1 MNYRV
6 TIYNSRIYREVT
18 ISEKSFQTLSIGT
31 FEECHVAL
39 IRSDYFEDFKINI
52 SKQGDR
58 FSLFC
63 EGDIYIKSSSSLKE
77 NVHDLE
83 SGDSI
88 TVRYK
93 KSDADILY
101 IDFMVDFGIV
111 QDNYNLAILMPV
123 GRVVYIGGASG
134 SDIFINDAA
143 ANGESAGL
151 TFNGK
156 TWILDSSKLSY
167 GVMVNGVYKKGD
179 QISLYDNDFI
189 CINGYFFYLEKGTV
203 YTTDSGKV
211 TSHLSTSLCEL
222 SENHLKYP
230 RFIRSVRQQY
240 KDPEDKIK
248 VLPPE
253 KAPEKNKR
261 GLAMTLVP
269 SVTMLVA
276 MILLRG
282 VMGGRNMM
290 YVMYFGISMG
300 IGIVTSTITYFKDKK
315 EYKEKMI
322 HRVEKYNEYL
332 DNKEKEIIEAR
343 ENEKTIFRKRNRSIS
358 DTISSIEKFDSSLFE
373 KSPEDVDFLDVCVGT
388 GSMESVCQVDYNEK
402 EYVEIEDPMMEYPEK
417 VHDKYKYIDDMPVVL
432 HLSQGNAT
440 GIIGVRSKLYQMAKN
455 MLIEICGQ
463 HFYKDIKVFMIM
475 DEIDKQDFEW
485 IRWFKNLLSDDGS
498 IRGLIFDD
506 NSRKSGLAYLYG
518 ELSAREALKAKEIEG
533 VPYYVIFC
541 YRSDK
546 IMNHPVLNYVDKAQ
560 SLRFVFVFF
569 EEYEELLN
577 AGCDVKVY
585 LEPQDYRGYIQDS
598 KDGQE
603 VQNFVYDHV
612 DRMVAE
618 RCALRLGSVY
628 IDEISLESTLTKNI
642 TMYQLLGI
650 MNAYDLNLADRWQ
663 SSKVYESMA
672 APIGVKSGGEILAL
686 DLHEK
691 YHGPHGLVAGT
702 TGSGKSELLQTYIL
716 SVATRFH
723 PYEVSF
729 IIIDFKGGGMA
740 NQFKDLPHLN
750 GAITNIDGKQIDR
763 SLLSIKAE
771 LMRRQ
776 ELFAKYDVNQIDN
789 YIRLYRDGKTDI
801 PLPHLILIVD
811 EFAEL
816 KSDQPEFM
824 KELISAARIGR
835 SLGVHLILATQK
847 PAGVVNDQIWSN
859 SKFKLCLKVQ
869 DKSDSNEVLKSPLAA
884 EIREPGRA
892 YLQVGNNE
900 IFELFQSAYS
910 GAPTHLGNTDNKRKF
925 EINAVSLSG
934 ARIPVYSQKP
944 AKSQGTQTQLEAL
957 TCYIHDYC
965 IKNKIEDLPSI
976 VLPPLGEIL
985 PYPDDIKVTGTDITV
1000 PIGIYD
1006 DPLRQ
1011 AQNELEINF
1020 TQNHVFILGSSL
1032 SGKSYLL
1039 QSMIYGLASKY
1050 SPEDVSIYIIDFAS
1064 MIMRSFEKMNHV
1076 GTVVTISEDDKL
1088 KNLMKFML
1096 STITERRE
1104 KLADIGLSSYSAY
1117 REAGY
1122 NDMPQIILFV
1132 ENYTVF
1138 RSTFADFEDD
1148 FLKICRDGVAVGISI
1163 VITNQQTSGIG
1174 YKLLTNFAIK
1184 IALNCNDRSQYSALL
1199 DRCRIRPDDV
1209 PGRGLIPI
1217 DNEIKEFQS
1226 YLAFSMGKE
1235 VERISKIHEF
1245 IEKINNKYEG
1255 SGVKTIVSVPSQV
1268 TNEFLKAQYG
1278 IKGLENNYKL
1288 IEGIAYSD
1296 TRPVQAD
1303 LISRP
1308 LMGILGREDL
1318 GRIGYLR
1325 YCINEMEKNKESTP
1339 VKLYIVDN
1347 SEEKLSFA
1355 DGLSITQSYTVNDTE
1370 VVDIIEKIH
1379 SIAKQRFEKL
1389 NTVDKEQNK
1398 DSLIML
1404 MINAKTVQDIIV
1416 SDEETYHK
1424 FEELTG
1430 ALKKCMISI
1439 WFTNVDNKPITPAGF
1454 NPIHRQIRDS
1464 GNLIMFENI
1473 GDIKILTIPM
1483 AIIRAAKKPCV
1494 TGDAFSL
1501 IGTAITRIKT
1511 PQI

>member
-18 ISEKSFQTLSIGT
+18 ISDNSFNTLSIGT
-31 FEECHVAL
+31 GEECHVAL
-39 IRSDYFEDFKINI
+39 IRNDYFEDFKILI
-52 SKQGDR
+52 EKHQDK
-58 FSLFC
+58 FTLFC
-63 EGDIYIKSSSSLKE
+63 EGGIYIKSEASFNESI
-77 NVHDLE
+77 HDLVP
-83 SGDSI
+83 GDSI

-93 KSDADILY
+93 ASDADVLY
-101 IDFMVDFGIV
+101 IDFMADFGIV

-123 GRVVYIGGASG
+123 GRMIYVGGASG
-134 SDIFINDAA
+134 SDIFINDLVTG
-143 ANGESAGL
+143 GESAGL
-151 TFNGK
+151 IYNGDNY
-156 TWILDSSKLSY
+156 ILDPSNLSY

-179 QISLYDNDFI
+179 KISLYDNDFI

-211 TSHLSTSLCEL
+211 TSHLSSSLVEL
-222 SENHLKYP
+222 SENHLNYP
-230 RFIRSVRQQY
+230 RFFRSVRQQY
-240 KDPEDKIK
+240 KDPDDKIK

-253 KAPEKNKR
+253 KAPEKQKR
-261 GLAMTLVP
+261 GLLITLIP
-269 SVTMLVA
+269 SVTMFAA

-282 VMGGRNMM
+282 VMGGRNIT
-290 YVMYFGISMG
+290 YVLYFGISMG
-300 IGIVTSTITYFKDKK
+300 VGIIMSIVNYFREKK
-315 EYKEKMI
+315 EYKQKMI

-332 DNKEKEIIEAR
+332 DDKEKEIIEAR
-343 ENEKTIFRKRNRSIS
+343 ENEKTIFKKRNRSLK
-358 DTISSIEKFDSSLFE
+358 DTVSSIEKFDASLFE
-373 KSPEDVDFLDVCVGT
+373 KAPSDVDFLDICIGM
-388 GSMESVCQVDYNEK
+388 GSVESVCQVEFNEK
-402 EYVEIEDPMMEYPEK
+402 QFVEIEDPMMEYPEK
-417 VHDKYKYIDDMPVVL
+417 VHDKYRYIDDMPVVL
-432 HLSQGNAT
+432 HLSDSNAT
-440 GIIGVRSKLYQMAKN
+440 GVIGVRSKLYQMAKN
-455 MLIEICGQ
+455 LLIEICGQ
-463 HFYKDIKVFMIM
+463 HFYKDVKVFMIM

-485 IRWFKNLLSDDGS
+485 IRWFKNMSSDNAAM
-498 IRGLIFDD
+498 RNLIFDD
-506 NSRKSGLAYLYG
+506 RSRKSGLAYLYG
-518 ELSAREALKAKEIEG
+518 ELSARENLKAAEIENL
-533 VPYYVIFC
+533 PYIVVFC
-541 YRSDK
+541 YRSDA
-546 IMNHPVLNYVDKAQ
+546 IMNHPVLNYVSKAKD
-560 SLRFVFVFF
+560 LRFAFVFF

-585 LEPQDYRGYIQDS
+585 LEPQDNRGYIQDS

-612 DRMVAE
+612 ERIVAE
-618 RCALRLGSVY
+618 KCALRLGSVY
-628 IDEISLESTLTKNI
+628 VDEVSLESTLTKNI

-650 MNAYDLNLADRWQ
+650 MNAFDLDLNSRWNA
-663 SSKVYESMA
+663 SKVYESMA

-691 YHGPHGLVAGT
+691 FHGPHGLVAGT

-716 SVATRFH
+716 SVATLFH

-740 NQFKDLPHLN
+740 NQFRDLPHLN

-763 SLLSIKAE
+763 SLMSIKAE

-869 DKSDSNEVLKSPLAA
+869 SKSDSNEVLKSPLAA

-900 IFELFQSAYS
+900 LFELFQSAYS

-925 EINAVSLSG
+925 EINAVTLSG

-944 AKSQGTQTQLEAL
+944 EKTKGTETQLEAL
-957 TCYIHDYC
+957 TQYIHDYC
-965 IKNKIEDLPSI
+965 DKQNIDKLPSI
-976 VLPPLGEIL
+976 VLPPLGEII
-985 PYPDDIKVTGTDITV
+985 PYPSDLKVSGTDITV

-1006 DPLRQ
+1006 DPARQ
-1011 AQNELEINF
+1011 AQNELELNF

-1039 QSMIYGLASKY
+1039 QSIIYGLATKY
-1050 SPEDVSIYIIDFAS
+1050 SPEEVSIYIIDFAS
-1064 MIMRSFEKMNHV
+1064 MIMRTFEKMNHV
-1076 GTVVTISEDDKL
+1076 GAVVTISEDDKL

-1096 STITERRE
+1096 STIDERRE

-1122 NDMPQIILFV
+1122 KDMPQIILFV

-1138 RSTFADFEDD
+1138 RSTYAEHEDN

-1174 YKLLTNFAIK
+1174 YKLLTNFAVK
-1184 IALNCNDRSQYSALL
+1184 IALNCNDRSQYTALL

-1226 YLAFSMGKE
+1226 YLAFSIGKE
-1235 VERISKIHEF
+1235 VERISKINEF
-1245 IEKINNKYEG
+1245 IEKVNTKYEG
-1255 SGVKTIVSVPSQV
+1255 SIVKTIASVPAQV
-1268 TNEFLKAQYG
+1268 TNAFLKSQYG
-1278 IKGLENNYKL
+1278 IKGFDKYKM
-1288 IEGIAYSD
+1288 IEGVAYTD
-1296 TRPVQAD
+1296 TRAVQTD

-1318 GRIGYLR
+1318 GRIGYLK
-1325 YCINEMEKNKESTP
+1325 YCINEMEDGNKTSP
-1339 VKLYIVDN
+1339 VKLYLIDDT
-1347 SEEKLSFA
+1347 EEKLSFA
-1355 DGLSITQSYTVNDTE
+1355 EGLGITDNYTTSNTE
-1370 VVDIIEKIH
+1370 IIDIIEQIH
-1379 SIAKQRFEKL
+1379 DIAKTRHERL
-1389 NTVDKEQNK
+1389 TADAGALEGEP
-1398 DSLIML
+1398 LIML
-1404 MINAKTVQDIIV
+1404 MINSKTAMDTIV
-1416 SDEETYHK
+1416 ANEDVFNKYK
-1424 FEELTG
+1424 ELTD
-1430 ALKKCMISI
+1430 AFKKCRICI
-1439 WFTNVDNKPITPAGF
+1439 WFTNVDNKAISPVGS
-1454 NPIHRQIRDS
+1454 NPIHRQVRDC
-1464 GNLIMFENI
+1464 GNLLMFENI
-1473 GDIKILTIPM
+1473 GDIKILTIPT
-1483 AIIRAAKKPCV
+1483 AIVKAAKKPCV
-1494 TGDAFSL
+1494 LGDAFCIAGNS
-1501 IGTAITRIKT
+1501 ITRVKT
-1511 PQI
+1511 PQA